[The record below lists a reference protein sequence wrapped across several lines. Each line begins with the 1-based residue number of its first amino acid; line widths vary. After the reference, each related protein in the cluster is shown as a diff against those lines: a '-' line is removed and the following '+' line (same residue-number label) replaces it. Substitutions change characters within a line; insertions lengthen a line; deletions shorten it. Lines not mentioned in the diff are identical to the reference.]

1 MSSPQAAQSS
11 GPSQPTGSDW
21 QAQVTQQSGPSG
33 QPDLFQQSPQPDPID
48 LLAAQFSE
56 GQSTGSFRGA
66 PVGYGAPA
74 SGAQALGRLIHEIAP
89 EVEKAVLER
98 FAALKDSRPRTG
110 GFHATNLDGIV
121 EDYQNLTLEFLHRV
135 SDLEKIA

>member
-1 MSSPQAAQSS
+1 MVRAINPSLQLVGAVIFATGTKSTRIDQVAREALTEIFGDSKYVFDTKIRAAE
-11 GPSQPTGSDW
+11 
-21 QAQVTQQSGPSG
+21 
-33 QPDLFQQSPQPDPID
+33 
-48 LLAAQFSE
+48 AAAVDSRRE
-56 GQSTGSFRGA
+56 GK
-66 PVGYGAPA
+66 
-74 SGAQALGRLIHEIAP
+74 LIHEIAP